1 MKNLRVLPVTFAA
14 GLVLAAIVG
23 APEISGSVLHST
35 SAHKAVYGALR
46 AHLIGMHVKE
56 EFLPSA
62 GELEFMGHPPTNS
75 LDFVVAGFYRD
86 NLRNALY
93 VRMRCEPRVACVP
106 FLVGLHASDAKSN
119 VLRSAIAKNANP
131 FNKEEK
137 RRTIIRQANRCQQND
152 LLVRAGRSASL
163 IVRTNGMRLIVPA
176 LVLDCGS
183 SGQHVRAR
191 VKKTNKFFEAQVTGE
206 NLVTAIF

>member
-1 MKNLRVLPVTFAA
+1 
-14 GLVLAAIVG
+14 
-23 APEISGSVLHST
+23 
-35 SAHKAVYGALR
+35 
-46 AHLIGMHVKE
+46 
-56 EFLPSA
+56 
-62 GELEFMGHPPTNS
+62 
-75 LDFVVAGFYRD
+75 
-86 NLRNALY
+86 
-93 VRMRCEPRVACVP
+93 
-106 FLVGLHASDAKSN
+106 VGLHASDAKSN

-137 RRTIIRQANRCQQND
+137 RRTIIRQSNRCQQND

-163 IVRTNGMRLIVPA
+163 IVRTNGMRLTTPV

-183 SGQHVRAR
+183 SGQRVRAR

>member
-14 GLVLAAIVG
+14 GLVLAAIVV
-23 APEISGSVLHST
+23 APEIRGSVLHST

-46 AHLIGMHVKE
+46 THLIGMHVKE
-56 EFLPSA
+56 ECLPSA
-62 GELEFMGHPPTNS
+62 GELEFMGPPPTNS
-75 LDFVVAGFYRD
+75 RDFVVAGFYRD

-119 VLRSAIAKNANP
+119 VLRSAIAKNAKP
-131 FNKEEK
+131 FNKEET
-137 RRTIIRQANRCQQND
+137 RTIIRQANRCRQND

-163 IVRTNGMRLIVPA
+163 IVRINGMRLTVPV

-183 SGQHVRAR
+183 SGQRVRAR